1 MPFRVVKEVAWIGS
15 MFSNATKAVLLA
27 QVFCL
32 SSASTRAGSLE
43 LLPTLMLTLQ
53 PCMNA
58 SIFGPDL

>member
-32 SSASTRAGSLE
+32 SLE

-53 PCMNA
+53 PRMNA